1 MVFVITIFSIIATI
15 GMYLL
20 ALKAH
25 KKYPILLMTPIF
37 FATTSIIIILLVM
50 GISYEEYTLAK
61 DIMTYLLGPA
71 TVALAIPL
79 YRQRHVIMRNF
90 MPVILGMI
98 IGTTATIVATVYMAT
113 WIGLSEEMVT
123 ALSIKTITVP
133 IASEVAVVIGAD
145 ASFVAIMVVLTGMF
159 GAMFGSV
166 LLNWARIT
174 DPVARGLSFGTISH
188 GIGTAQAMVE
198 GEIEGATSGVAI
210 GLTGVF
216 TSLIIPWLL
225 PLLV

>member
-1 MVFVITIFSIIATI
+1 
-15 GMYLL
+15 MYLL

-216 TSLIIPWLL
+216 ASLIIPWLL